1 MSIFQFGTLV
11 EGIPY
16 KVLDER
22 EVRANSGIMLLI
34 GSIASINGFIFQR
47 YAILP
52 YLIGFLAINFAL
64 CVVNPRLSPIF
75 QLGRLLT
82 RKQSPLYIGA
92 VQKRFAWSLGTILSL
107 TIFLLTFPLQMD
119 ASLFEPVCGLCMI
132 CLLLLY
138 FESTFGICVGCKIYY
153 GAMKIGLIK
162 KPAVKPNCMGDS
174 CIIQN

>member
-1 MSIFQFGTLV
+1 MSIFQFGKQV
-11 EGIPY
+11 AEIPY

-47 YAILP
+47 YEILP
-52 YLIGFLAINFAL
+52 YIIGFLFLNFAL
-64 CVVNPRLSPIF
+64 CVVNPYLSPIF

-107 TIFLLTFPLQMD
+107 TIFILTFSLQKD
-119 ASLFEPVCGLCMI
+119 ASYFDPVCGLCVI
-132 CLLLLY
+132 CLILLY
-138 FESTFGICVGCKIYY
+138 LESAFGVCVGCKLYF
-153 GAMKIGLIK
+153 GAMKIRLIK
-162 KPAVKPNCMGDS
+162 QPAVKPNCMGDS
-174 CIIQN
+174 CTI